1 MTMLEFYHTPWSRSS
16 GVHWLLEELGQPY
29 EMKIIDVRAKGGA
42 AESYRAIQPSKK
54 VPAIVDDGTIVTER
68 AAISIYL
75 GDRFPEA
82 GMAPAIDDPE
92 WAPYLTMLVY
102 CDSVLDPAVAARAN
116 GWNYE
121 SSNSFSFGLFD
132 DMVAYVERVLSQR
145 PYAAGDAFT
154 AADTHLASSI
164 QFTMDVIKVLPE
176 KPVFRDYLSRAL
188 ARPAYKRAMEKDG
201 ELIKTLTPPPGMR

>member
-1 MTMLEFYHTPWSRSS
+1 
-16 GVHWLLEELGQPY
+16 
-29 EMKIIDVRAKGGA
+29 MKIVDVRAKGGV

-54 VPAIVDDGTIVTER
+54 VPAVVDDGTIVTER

-82 GMAPAIDDPE
+82 GMAPAVGDPE
-92 WAPYLTMLVY
+92 RASYLTMLVY

-116 GWNYE
+116 GWTYE
-121 SSNSFSFGLFD
+121 ISNSFSFGLFD
-132 DMVAYVERVLSQR
+132 DMVAYLERTLSR
-145 PYAAGDAFT
+145 RAYAAGDKFT

-164 QFTMDVIKVLPE
+164 QFTMDIIKVLPE
-176 KPVFRDYLSRAL
+176 RPVFRDYLSRAL
-188 ARPAYKRAMEKDG
+188 ARPAYKRAMEKDR